1 MKSGKIG
8 LQQTGT
14 RNKDI
19 RPRHLK
25 NRASNRRMSLLIT
38 NIIVV
43 LDLAILGQLSE
54 HFQHQVP
61 FFGLTTTFEE
71 CPPSPGAGAEVC
83 P

>member
-1 MKSGKIG
+1 
-8 LQQTGT
+8 
-14 RNKDI
+14 
-19 RPRHLK
+19 
-25 NRASNRRMSLLIT
+25 MSLLIT